1 MKLQRCDVSFSLPNL
16 ARYNSFRFRKFSLVS
31 ALVTFVKANE
41 RILPFVRTKSSKRT
55 FEPVG
60 VANVR
65 GRLLCYFNSVLYS
78 TEGMLKSEG
87 KVNAV
92 HLSEFT
98 VIRYLHRALTPTFT
112 FSVNDLL
119 SSNISILIGPMKT
132 SAVLVTHPLCIRA
145 RVPQIA
151 PLTSLQPVSV
161 EATGTNYLI
170 RMSPTEELRAEA
182 LKDIVKNYHWKTMAV
197 IGYKDRE
204 GVLERI

>member
-1 MKLQRCDVSFSLPNL
+1 MKEYL
-16 ARYNSFRFRKFSLVS
+16 
-31 ALVTFVKANE
+31 
-41 RILPFVRTKSSKRT
+41 LPFARTKSSKRT

-65 GRLLCYFNSVLYS
+65 GRLLIFQLRFIFK
-78 TEGMLKSEG
+78 EMLKSEW
-87 KVNAV
+87 KVTAV

-98 VIRYLHRALTPTFT
+98 VIRYLHRASTPTFT

-119 SSNISILIGPMKT
+119 GSNISILIGPMQT
-132 SAVLVTHPLCIRA
+132 SAVLATHPLCIRA

-161 EATGTNYLI
+161 EAAGTSYLI
-170 RMSPTEELRAEA
+170 SMSPTEKLRAEVV
-182 LKDIVKNYHWKTMAV
+182 KDIVKNYHWKTMAV